1 MNIAEEIRRL
11 CREKNA
17 IIMAHYYQ
25 RPEIQDIADFVGDS
39 LALAQVAAKTDA
51 DIIVMCGVHFM
62 AETAKILCPDK
73 KVLIPAPEAGC
84 SLADSCKAAD
94 LAAWKVAHPN
104 HMVVSYVNT
113 SAAVKALTDVVVTSS
128 NALKI
133 VKQLPEDRPIL
144 FGPDQNLGG
153 YINRM
158 TGRSMEL
165 WNGGCHVH
173 ARFSEEALLALKEQY
188 PTAKV
193 LAHPECKQSIL
204 QHADVI
210 GSTQALLD
218 YAKQSM
224 ADTKNSLPF
233 REGMGVGSL
242 LAIGEIGLDYHWD
255 TTFKEQQ
262 HEALR
267 EQMRW
272 AEQYHLPVMI
282 HSRDATEDTLKIL
295 REFPT
300 VKGVMHCFSGSHE
313 VAQQVVEMGYY
324 LGIGGVLTFKNCKLA
339 EHLVGIPLE
348 RLVLETD
355 APYMAPVPHRGKR
368 NESRWMW
375 YVVERLAQV
384 YNCTPEHVNEV
395 TTANAKALF
404 VINL

>member
-1 MNIAEEIRRL
+1 MNIAEEIRCL

-94 LAAWKVAHPN
+94 LAAWKAAHPD

-133 VKQLPEDRPIL
+133 VKQLPEDKPIL

-158 TGRSMEL
+158 TGRKMDL

-173 ARFSEEALLALKEQY
+173 ARFSEEALLQLKDQY
-188 PTAKV
+188 ADAPV
-193 LAHPECKQSIL
+193 LAHPECKAAIL
-204 QHADVI
+204 QHADII
-210 GSTQALLD
+210 GSTQALLN
-218 YAKQSM
+218 YAKAHPEHKSFLVVTESGILHEMQKTCPEVEFIPVP
-224 ADTKNSLPF
+224 A
-233 REGMGVGSL
+233 EGGGCNECEYMRMCTLGNL
-242 LAIGEIGLDYHWD
+242 CNCLRDEIGEIIVD
-255 TTFKEQQ
+255 
-262 HEALR
+262 EAI
-267 EQMRW
+267 
-272 AEQYHLPVMI
+272 AK
-282 HSRDATEDTLKIL
+282 DAIRPIQRML
-295 REFPT
+295 
-300 VKGVMHCFSGSHE
+300 
-313 VAQQVVEMGYY
+313 EM
-324 LGIGGVLTFKNCKLA
+324 
-339 EHLVGIPLE
+339 
-348 RLVLETD
+348 
-355 APYMAPVPHRGKR
+355 
-368 NESRWMW
+368 S
-375 YVVERLAQV
+375 
-384 YNCTPEHVNEV
+384 
-395 TTANAKALF
+395 
-404 VINL
+404 

>member
-1 MNIAEEIRRL
+1 MSITEQIRQL

-25 RPEIQDIADFVGDS
+25 RPEIQDVADFVGDS

-84 SLADSCKAAD
+84 SLADSCKAVD
-94 LAAWKVAHPN
+94 LAAWKAAHPN

-133 VKQLPEDRPIL
+133 VEQLPEDKPIL

-158 TGRSMEL
+158 TGRKMDL

-188 PTAKV
+188 PNAPV
-193 LAHPECKQSIL
+193 LAHPECKATIL

-218 YAKQSM
+218 YAKKSSSQSSM
-224 ADTKNSLPF
+224 ANNQFLVVTESGILHEMQKSCPQ
-233 REGMGVGSL
+233 
-242 LAIGEIGLDYHWD
+242 A
-255 TTFKEQQ
+255 TF
-262 HEALR
+262 
-267 EQMRW
+267 
-272 AEQYHLPVMI
+272 I
-282 HSRDATEDTLKIL
+282 
-295 REFPT
+295 
-300 VKGVMHCFSGSHE
+300 
-313 VAQQVVEMGYY
+313 
-324 LGIGGVLTFKNCKLA
+324 
-339 EHLVGIPLE
+339 
-348 RLVLETD
+348 
-355 APYMAPVPHRGKR
+355 PVPAEIDNTTPSCATLHHSTQSNC
-368 NESRWMW
+368 NECEYMRM
-375 YVVERLAQV
+375 
-384 YNCTPEHVNEV
+384 CTLQNLRDCLLNENNEV
-395 TTANAKALF
+395 TVEEDVARDAIRPIQRMLE
-404 VINL
+404 IS

>member
-1 MNIAEEIRRL
+1 MNIAEEIRCL

-94 LAAWKVAHPN
+94 LAAWKAAHPD

-133 VKQLPEDRPIL
+133 VKQLPEDKPIL

-158 TGRSMEL
+158 TGRKMDL

-188 PTAKV
+188 PNAKV

-210 GSTQALLD
+210 GSTQALLN
-218 YAKQSM
+218 YAI
-224 ADTKNSLPF
+224 ANS
-233 REGMGVGSL
+233 SL
-242 LAIGEIGLDYHWD
+242 ERPISNS
-255 TTFKEQQ
+255 
-262 HEALR
+262 EASHI
-267 EQMRW
+267 
-272 AEQYHLPVMI
+272 QYI
-282 HSRDATEDTLKIL
+282 IATESGIL
-295 REFPT
+295 HEMQKTCPEVEF
-300 VKGVMHCFSGSHE
+300 
-313 VAQQVVEMGYY
+313 
-324 LGIGGVLTFKNCKLA
+324 I
-339 EHLVGIPLE
+339 
-348 RLVLETD
+348 
-355 APYMAPVPHRGKR
+355 PVPAEGGGC
-368 NESRWMW
+368 NECEYMRM
-375 YVVERLAQV
+375 
-384 YNCTPEHVNEV
+384 CTLQNLRDCLLNECNEV
-395 TTANAKALF
+395 FVDEDIAKDAIRPIQRMLEMS
-404 VINL
+404 

>member
-1 MNIAEEIRRL
+1 MNIVEEIRAL
-11 CREKNA
+11 CQEKNA

-25 RPEIQDIADFVGDS
+25 RPEIQDVADFVGDS

-62 AETAKILCPDK
+62 AETAKILCPNK

-224 ADTKNSLPF
+224 ADTKNSLLL
-233 REGMGVGSL
+233 REGLGVGL
-242 LAIGEIGLDYHWD
+242 QFI
-255 TTFKEQQ
+255 
-262 HEALR
+262 
-267 EQMRW
+267 
-272 AEQYHLPVMI
+272 V
-282 HSRDATEDTLKIL
+282 ATESGILHEMQKSCPEVEFIAVPAEGGGCNECEYMRMCTLENL
-295 REFPT
+295 RD
-300 VKGVMHCFSGSHE
+300 C
-313 VAQQVVEMGYY
+313 
-324 LGIGGVLTFKNCKLA
+324 LL
-339 EHLVGIPLE
+339 
-348 RLVLETD
+348 
-355 APYMAPVPHRGKR
+355 
-368 NESRWMW
+368 NESNEIA
-375 YVVERLAQV
+375 VEETIAHDAIRPIQRML
-384 YNCTPEHVNEV
+384 EMS
-395 TTANAKALF
+395 
-404 VINL
+404 

>member
-94 LAAWKVAHPN
+94 LAAWKAAHPD

-133 VKQLPEDRPIL
+133 VKQLPEDKPIL

-158 TGRSMEL
+158 TGRKMDL

-188 PTAKV
+188 PNAKV

-210 GSTQALLD
+210 GSTQALLN
-218 YAKQSM
+218 YAI
-224 ADTKNSLPF
+224 ANS
-233 REGMGVGSL
+233 SL
-242 LAIGEIGLDYHWD
+242 ERPISNS
-255 TTFKEQQ
+255 
-262 HEALR
+262 EASHI
-267 EQMRW
+267 
-272 AEQYHLPVMI
+272 QYI
-282 HSRDATEDTLKIL
+282 IATESGIL
-295 REFPT
+295 HEMQKACPEVEFIAVPA
-300 VKGVMHCFSGSHE
+300 VMDDMTICQCNE
-313 VAQQVVEMGYY
+313 CE
-324 LGIGGVLTFKNCKLA
+324 
-339 EHLVGIPLE
+339 
-348 RLVLETD
+348 
-355 APYMAPVPHRGKR
+355 YMRMCTIE
-368 NESRWMW
+368 N
-375 YVVERLAQV
+375 L
-384 YNCTPEHVNEV
+384 YNCLRDEMSEIIVDE
-395 TTANAKALF
+395 AIAKDAIRPIQRMLEMS
-404 VINL
+404 

>member
-1 MNIAEEIRRL
+1 MNIVEEIRQL

-25 RPEIQDIADFVGDS
+25 RSEIQDVADFVGDS

-94 LAAWKVAHPN
+94 LAAWKAAHTD

-133 VKQLPEDRPIL
+133 VKQLPEDKPIL

-158 TGRSMEL
+158 TGRRMEL

-173 ARFSEEALLALKEQY
+173 ARFSEEALLALKAQY
-188 PTAKV
+188 PNAKV
-193 LAHPECKQSIL
+193 LAHPECKQSML

-210 GSTQALLD
+210 GSTQALLN
-218 YAKQSM
+218 YAKANPGCTSFLVV
-224 ADTKNSLPF
+224 TESGIL
-233 REGMGVGSL
+233 
-242 LAIGEIGLDYHWD
+242 
-255 TTFKEQQ
+255 
-262 HEALR
+262 HEMQKACP
-267 EQMRW
+267 E
-272 AEQYHLPVMI
+272 V
-282 HSRDATEDTLKIL
+282 
-295 REFPT
+295 EF
-300 VKGVMHCFSGSHE
+300 
-313 VAQQVVEMGYY
+313 
-324 LGIGGVLTFKNCKLA
+324 I
-339 EHLVGIPLE
+339 
-348 RLVLETD
+348 
-355 APYMAPVPHRGKR
+355 PVPAEGGGCNECEYMRMCTLQNLR
-368 NESRWMW
+368 NCLLDES
-375 YVVERLAQV
+375 
-384 YNCTPEHVNEV
+384 NEV
-395 TTANAKALF
+395 LVEEDVAKDAIRPIQRMLEMS
-404 VINL
+404 